1 MIKLIATDMDGT
13 LLDDKGLLDKERFG
27 RVLDQL
33 EERQI
38 PFVVASGNNISRLL
52 AIFEGFEDRL
62 VFVSDNGA
70 RLYVKGETL
79 YRHTFSDQ
87 QLATLLQAYGDQA
100 AAYHLMLSDD
110 ETIYMAEGADYPFD
124 ENLAIEPA
132 QWEAFK
138 ARIRFV
144 PDLRQVAAQTTIY
157 KIGLWVPEAQVDA
170 VVEAF
175 NQANVGD
182 LYAVTSGYGSID
194 ILQVGIHK
202 AWGLEQV
209 IRPLGIAPEEVMAF
223 GDSDNDLEM
232 LAYVGHAYAMEN
244 ASERVK
250 AAADHLAPH
259 HAEGGV
265 LTVLEEYI
273 NRG

>member
-27 RVLDQL
+27 RVLDKL

-62 VFVSDNGA
+62 IFVSDNGA
-70 RLYVKGETL
+70 RLYVRGESL
-79 YRHTFSDQ
+79 YRHSFSDQ
-87 QLATLLQAYGDQA
+87 QLNTLLQAYGDRA
-100 AAYHLMLSDD
+100 AACHLMLSDD
-110 ETIYMAEGADYPFD
+110 EVIYMVEGADYPFD
-124 ENLAIEPA
+124 DSLAIEPA

-138 ARIRFV
+138 SRIRFV
-144 PDLRQVAAQTTIY
+144 SDLRQVAAQTTIY
-157 KIGLWVPEAQVDA
+157 KVGFWVPEIQVD
-170 VVEAF
+170 VFVEDF
-175 NQANVGD
+175 NQAQVGD
-182 LYAVTSGYGSID
+182 LCAVTSGYGSID
-194 ILQVGIHK
+194 VLPKGLHK

-209 IRPLGIAPEEVMAF
+209 ITPMGIAPEEVMAF

-232 LAYVGHAYAMEN
+232 LAYVGHSYAMEN

-259 HAEGGV
+259 HATGGV
-265 LTVLEEYI
+265 LTVIEEYV